1 MAKNNIELSIGST
14 FDGEGFTKLNTALK
28 TSGGN
33 IRRVSGSVGR
43 MLGQFEGMPGTLGK
57 ATRAVGGLLGG
68 LMQFGPVGLTVAAA
82 VGAFKLI
89 IGPLQKIQE
98 ETKQLKENLDRMN
111 NAWKTAEGR
120 AAAFQKRV
128 QMWKDAEAE
137 RDEKAKEAAA
147 ARKRAQEAENKA
159 IDERVKMEREYDQY
173 LMKTSALKERIAGL
187 SEDQI
192 AVNSAQRQ
200 VAFAQK
206 WGGQM
211 DREEAQLQLDLAK
224 KKASDAFDALAD
236 EILQQAK
243 DFDDQAAAEKKAKE
257 AEKERAEKEKQIA
270 AEKDAMA
277 KKVKDLDERI
287 AAAKKEAADLEA
299 NAARARGKSV
309 GAWLSDERKLQREQQ
324 KEERQQANRVQ
335 NAETELARLV
345 RMSPKARN
353 AWQNQ
358 RIKDLREWLVDQDPN
373 NNPKLK
379 EAERLEKEKT
389 DLIAKTQ
396 RDIANIAKTIQ
407 DNT

>member
-14 FDGEGFTKLNTALK
+14 FDGEGFNKLNTALK

-33 IRRVSGSVGR
+33 IRRVSGAVGK
-43 MLGQFEGMPGTLGK
+43 MIGSMEGMDGAVGK
-57 ATRAVGGLLGG
+57 LTKTAGGLLGG
-68 LMQFGPVGLTVAAA
+68 FLSMGVWGLVIGAATSLFGWVN
-82 VGAFKLI
+82 
-89 IGPLQKIQE
+89 KIFE
-98 ETKQLKENLDRMN
+98 EERRTTEELDRMN

-120 AAAFQKRV
+120 AAAYAKRLKE
-128 QMWKDAEAE
+128 WRDLAKDRQAAEKNAAEAAKRAREAELKELEKREQIE
-137 RDEKAKEAAA
+137 RDYEK
-147 ARKRAQEAENKA
+147 
-159 IDERVKMEREYDQY
+159 Y
-173 LMKTSALKERIAGL
+173 LMKVAELKERIAGTP
-187 SEDQI
+187 EGQI
-192 AVNSAQRQ
+192 AINSAKRELD
-200 VAFAQK
+200 FANK
-206 WGGQM
+206 FGGRTEQT
-211 DREEAQLQLDLAK
+211 EAQLKLDLAK
-224 KKASDAFDALAD
+224 KKASDEFDKLAD
-236 EILQQAK
+236 SIFEELDAQ
-243 DFDDQAAAEKKAKE
+243 DRETAAAEAAAKAKE
-257 AEKERAEKEKQIA
+257 DEAKKQKEITA
-270 AEKDAMA
+270 AKDAMA

-309 GAWLSDERKLQREQQ
+309 GEWLRDERKLQRDQQ
-324 KEERQQANRVQ
+324 KKERQQANRVK

-358 RIKDLREWLVDQDPN
+358 RVKDLREWLADQDPN

-396 RDIANIAKTIQ
+396 RDIADIAKTLK